1 MFGSPVLAVLD
12 SVVAEEPVG
21 AAVVALPEPPV
32 DPVPVVDP
40 VLGEEPEPLPDP
52 LPPDPPPLEDP
63 CTTTVP
69 CMKGWIEQM

>member
-1 MFGSPVLAVLD
+1 MLAVLD

-40 VLGEEPEPLPDP
+40 VLGEEP
-52 LPPDPPPLEDP
+52 DPPPLEDP